1 MNHSIT
7 SSAFDR
13 STFKTATGTT
23 TLNQSFYP
31 LRVKELYKDTDES
44 VVLTFDVPADLVDVF
59 TFIQGQYLTLNK
71 VINGEQVRRSYSICS
86 GLDDGQLRVA
96 IKHVEGGVFSSWA
109 NRDLKAGD
117 VLDVMP
123 PRGDF
128 FTAIDPEHGKNYLCI
143 CAGSGITPVLSIIKT
158 VLGREP
164 HSTVTLLYG
173 NQRTATM
180 MFRNELA
187 FLKNAHMERFHWV
200 NIFSRE
206 PQEVKL
212 LSGHLDNRKGG
223 ALNRRL
229 INIRGYDEFFLCGP
243 EAMISEV
250 SRGLRGEGIAEEHIH
265 FELFAASAESA
276 RQAIERHQA
285 RVQDYKGQVSTVSIL
300 ADGREFEFELGTDG
314 ENILDAGLRN
324 GVDLPFSCKGGVCAT
339 CKARLLEGEIDM
351 DLDQALRPEEI
362 EKGYIL
368 TCQSHPISKKVVVDF
383 DQV

>member
-1 MNHSIT
+1 
-7 SSAFDR
+7 
-13 STFKTATGTT
+13 
-23 TLNQSFYP
+23 LNQQLFP
-31 LRVKELYKDTDES
+31 LRIKELVRDTDEAI
-44 VVLTFDVPADLVDVF
+44 VLTFDVPTELTETFAF
-59 TFIQGQYLTLNK
+59 TQGQYLTLNQL
-71 VINGEQVRRSYSICS
+71 INGEQVRRSYSICS
-86 GLDDGQLRVA
+86 GLDDGHLRVA
-96 IKHVEGGVFSSWA
+96 IKHVKGGVFSSWA
-109 NRDLKAGD
+109 NQHLKAGD
-117 VLDVMP
+117 VMDVMP
-123 PRGDF
+123 PRGSF
-128 FTAIDPEHGKNYLCI
+128 FTSIDPGQGRNYLCI

-164 HSTVTLLYG
+164 LSTVTLLYG

-187 FLKNAHMERFHWV
+187 FLKNAFLERFHWI

-206 PQEVKL
+206 PQEVDL
-212 LSGHLDNRKGG
+212 FSGHLDNRKGG

-229 INIRGYDEFFLCGP
+229 IRIREFDEFFLCGP

-250 SRGLRGEGIAEEHIH
+250 SRGLRGEGIVEENIH
-265 FELFAASAESA
+265 FELFAASAENA
-276 RQAIERHQA
+276 RQAIERHHKRA
-285 RVQDYKGQVSTVSIL
+285 QDYKGQVSEVSIR
-300 ADGREFEFELGTDG
+300 AGGREFAFELSTDG

-339 CKARLLEGEIDM
+339 CRARLLEGEVEM

-362 EKGYIL
+362 ENGYIL